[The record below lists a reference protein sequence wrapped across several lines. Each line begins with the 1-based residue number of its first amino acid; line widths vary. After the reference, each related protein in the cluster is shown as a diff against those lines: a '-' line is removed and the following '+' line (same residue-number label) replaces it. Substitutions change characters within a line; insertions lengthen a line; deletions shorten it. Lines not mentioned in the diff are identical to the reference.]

1 MKTTGESGEGLGR
14 RERVTLP
21 PGNVTHLT
29 NIHNNVT
36 SLVFTQNHCAAT
48 GPLGFWVLQS
58 FLSTLL
64 RSLQRELGGSMLV
77 RLLAIGNQVPLSGLR
92 GSLHGL
98 PVGRKC
104 VLRLC
109 FLSALES

>member
-1 MKTTGESGEGLGR
+1 MMKTTGESGEGLGR

-21 PGNVTHLT
+21 PGNVTHLR
-29 NIHNNVT
+29 NIQNNVT

-77 RLLAIGNQVPLSGLR
+77 RLLAIGNQVGTSEWLEGVTPRPPYWEEMCSMPL
-92 GSLHGL
+92 
-98 PVGRKC
+98 
-104 VLRLC
+104 
-109 FLSALES
+109 LS